1 MQAKKHRTA
10 LPDHVKSIPGVIPGK
25 TLETAQRPA
34 DGARKLQIVALRVMR
49 LLDLRQQERL
59 ALTTNQRDA
68 LSLVGAIVHL
78 ILGRVVQAANA
89 LVSLVTFFNQRGLLQ
104 GLLRVVA
111 LDVKRVTLSS
121 RRRPS
126 RGLRSRP
133 DSGGRRRQPTR
144 NSSRT
149 DSVPKHCSPKEN
161 TAGGEMWLPFDCH
174 RLWPNRHAKL
184 RRVRGANFS
193 GGS

>member
-49 LLDLRQQERL
+49 LLDLRQHERL
-59 ALTTNQRDA
+59 ARKTNQRDA

-78 ILGRVVQAANA
+78 ILGRVVQAADA
-89 LVSLVTFFNQRGLLQ
+89 LVSLVTSFLTIGDCFRG
-104 GLLRVVA
+104 VA

-121 RRRPS
+121 RLRPS
-126 RGLRSRP
+126 RSLRSRP